1 MGLRVL
7 LVLLVLV
14 AALGTVGT
22 SRGESEGARERV
34 LMGRLPPSASAFAS
48 LRARPLRLPRM
59 PAGACRMRPEL
70 SPATANVP
78 GRPGEA
84 ALGDGPVYVA
94 FRGIPRL
101 LDAFPARR
109 VGLAPSSWRAGRV
122 VWIGRPGYRG
132 RVLVR
137 GARVDGRGRLGFG
150 EKATPSSELRLPA
163 RHWDERSPALRRWQR
178 ASQKGWRFAI
188 SHLRVRANG
197 CYAVQID
204 GHSFS
209 DVIVFGATLQP

>member
-1 MGLRVL
+1 MGVRVL
-7 LVLLVLV
+7 SVLLVLV
-14 AALGTVGT
+14 AAIGATGT
-22 SRGESEGARERV
+22 SRSESDETGERV
-34 LMGRLPPSASAFAS
+34 LDERSPPSASSFAR

-59 PAGACRMRPEL
+59 PSGTCRMRPEL
-70 SPATANVP
+70 SPATENVP

-101 LDAFPARR
+101 LDAFPAKR

-122 VWIGRPGYRG
+122 VWIGRPDYRG

-137 GARVDGRGRLGFG
+137 GTRVDGGGRLGFG
-150 EKATPSSELRLPA
+150 EKAIPFRELRLPA
-163 RHWDERSPALRRWQR
+163 GRWDERSSAFRRWRR

-188 SHLRVRANG
+188 SHLRVRAHG

-204 GHSFS
+204 GRSFS